1 MTKNS
6 PRYYVPLLFIG
17 MISMVIGIW
26 VGLVRMGWQWAVPH
40 DGLVMMHG
48 PLMVGGFL
56 GTVIGMERAV
66 AAKKVW
72 GFLAPLFSALAA
84 ILYLAFPGKESLALL
99 FLTASSFFMVL
110 VFIFMLKR
118 HIDAA
123 TLVMAIGA
131 AVWFLGNL
139 AWLSG
144 YSIPQVVLWWS
155 GFLII
160 TIVGERLELTRFLN
174 ISKQQ
179 YTVLYGLLILLGIGF
194 LFSLF
199 NLDWAMRISG
209 LANLALSIWLLRND
223 IARRSVKKPGLT
235 RFLALALL
243 AGYFWLGLS
252 GIMGMYFGGIAAGP
266 YYDAIIHTVFVGF
279 AFSMI
284 FGHAPIIFPALLHVK
299 ILYRQVY
306 FIPLFLLHLSLLVRI
321 FGDVTLLMDY
331 RLWGSLIS
339 GVAIVLFFMMILS
352 SVRKAEY

>member
-1 MTKNS
+1 MKTS

-40 DGLVMMHG
+40 NGLLMMHG

-66 AAKKVW
+66 ASKQVW
-72 GFLAPLFSALAA
+72 AFLAPLFSALAA
-84 ILYLAFPGKESLALL
+84 VLYLAFPGRESLALI
-99 FLTASSFFMVL
+99 FLTASRLFMVI
-110 VFIFMLKR
+110 VFLYMLKR

-123 TLVMAIGA
+123 TVVMAIGA
-131 AVWFLGNL
+131 GVWFFGNL
-139 AWLSG
+139 AWLAG
-144 YSIPQVVLWWS
+144 YSIPQVVLWWT

-174 ISKQQ
+174 ISGNQ
-179 YTVLYGLLILLGIGF
+179 YRILYGLLTLLATGF
-194 LFSLF
+194 ALSLF
-199 NLDWAMRISG
+199 DLNWAMRVSG
-209 LANLALSIWLLRND
+209 LANLALSVWLLRND
-223 IARRSVKKPGLT
+223 IARRAIKKPGLT
-235 RFLALALL
+235 RFLSLALL
-243 AGYFWLGLS
+243 TGYFWLGIS

-266 YYDAIIHTVFVGF
+266 YYDAIIHAVFVGF

-299 ILYRQVY
+299 ILYRPAY
-306 FIPLFLLHLSLLVRI
+306 FVPLGLLHLSLLVRI
-321 FGDVTLLMDY
+321 FGDVTLLMGY
-331 RLWGSLIS
+331 RLWGSVIS